1 MLLKFL
7 RIRFQVHGF
16 LLMLVKDT
24 ALRACK
30 AQTFSHY
37 FCRTTV
43 AAVQDLP
50 TLQTNTLSFFKG
62 PVL

>member
-1 MLLKFL
+1 MLLTFL

-16 LLMLVKDT
+16 LLMLVKDI

-30 AQTFSHY
+30 AQVFSHY
-37 FCRTTV
+37 FCRTNV

-50 TLQTNTLSFFKG
+50 TLLTNTFPFFKG
-62 PVL
+62 SVL